1 MIYIYACK
9 RKKMLFLCLQGRKAL
24 WVKALQ
30 LELNLK
36 VVSLVIC
43 IYVCMYGWMDGY
55 IYIYINDKWKYGVK
69 IYMFWT

>member
-43 IYVCMYGWMDGY
+43 IYVCMYVWMDGY
-55 IYIYINDKWKYGVK
+55 IYI
-69 IYMFWT
+69 